1 MKPPPFDYYAPAA
14 LDEALALLER
24 HGDEAKILAGGQS
37 LIPMMNMRLASPG
50 VLVDINR
57 ITELTGIR
65 AENGTVVIGALTR
78 HRAVERS
85 DELAGVLP
93 VLPEAVSHIGH
104 VTIRNRGSVGGSLVH
119 CDPAAEISTVGLA
132 LDMSVVAASPA
143 GTRTIAISD
152 LLRGP
157 FSTSIRDNEI
167 LTEIRIP
174 EPAPGT
180 GAAFVELART
190 HGNFAVASA
199 CAVLTIADGVI
210 TDAAVSL
217 GGVAATPVRSGDAGK
232 LLIGLPPSDELFRH
246 AADAIDS
253 AINPATDVQAT
264 AEYRRQVAK
273 VLVRRALEQATTRA
287 TQGAQA

>member
-1 MKPPPFDYYAPAA
+1 MKPPPFDYHAPRA

-57 ITELTGIR
+57 IPDLTGIGTD
-65 AENGTVVIGALTR
+65 NGTVTIGALTR
-78 HRAVERS
+78 HRSVERS
-85 DELAGVLP
+85 EGLAGVLP

-104 VTIRNRGSVGGSLVH
+104 VTIRNRGTVGGSLVH

-132 LDMSVVAASPA
+132 LDMSVVATSPA
-143 GTRTIAISD
+143 GSRTIPISE
-152 LLRGP
+152 LLIGP
-157 FSTSIRDNEI
+157 FSTSVRGDEI
-167 LTEIRIP
+167 LTQIRIP
-174 EPAPGT
+174 KPRPGT

-232 LLIGLPPSDELFRH
+232 LLIGLPPGDELFRH

-264 AEYRRQVAK
+264 ADYRRQVAK
-273 VLVRRALEQATTRA
+273 VLVRRALDTAARRA
-287 TQGAQA
+287 SQGAQQ